1 MMECQSQ
8 LDLLRACFLYL
19 LKTELFCFWRWKN
32 ESGLGLGLFTIKFS
46 NFRALEQGWST
57 GAREFQSSWPD
68 KFYVFKLWARWV
80 RGRGRGGTWAH
91 GRRLALRTAKSVCW
105 TQTRSKEWLLL
116 QQENM
121 SAVGSGG
128 AVCGETSR
136 ASRRIFQRSNT
147 WLSALCSELAL
158 KSAPP
163 PQHTLS
169 LFSAWKPN
177 FRGGRLTSAVDCFM
191 PYFLSSECPWRHHH
205 DLIWSQELEKQI
217 MLPYG
222 GWPAGP

>member
-1 MMECQSQ
+1 MSRGWGWGFSRSSSVTSETWNKQWTWDS
-8 LDLLRACFLYL
+8 LSEKAGPLV
-19 LKTELFCFWRWKN
+19 
-32 ESGLGLGLFTIKFS
+32 LG
-46 NFRALEQGWST
+46 N
-57 GAREFQSSWPD
+57 SSLAD
-68 KFYVFKLWARWV
+68 RTSFYVFKLWARWV

-147 WLSALCSELAL
+147 RLSALCSELAL

-163 PQHTLS
+163 LQHTLS
-169 LFSAWKPN
+169 LFFAWKPN

-191 PYFLSSECPWRHHH
+191 PYFLSSECPWSHHH

-217 MLPYG
+217 VLPYG